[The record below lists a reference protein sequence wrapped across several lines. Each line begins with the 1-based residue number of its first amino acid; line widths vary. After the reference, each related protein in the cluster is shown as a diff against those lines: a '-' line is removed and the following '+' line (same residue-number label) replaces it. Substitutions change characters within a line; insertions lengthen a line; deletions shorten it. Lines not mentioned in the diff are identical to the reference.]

1 MTPAPSQTLTS
12 LHVCRFSLSC
22 GCTQLETFHHGG
34 SQSFTPSPPES
45 QRPLLRETWGSSDA
59 LLEHRGL
66 GDAVGQG
73 CCREG
78 PREGSQWLCPPL
90 GPQAMGFLCLPL
102 TFGMVFTS
110 GTASLQAADPTHPSP
125 APAMVPVS
133 YKSWMGT
140 KHGQEVVKTPTPD
153 LHQSRTQASHSHSLT
168 HSLTPTVPW
177 CGLTQPLIYEPSTW
191 LVGWWLLF

>member
-22 GCTQLETFHHGG
+22 GCKPFTMVVHKASLLHLLSPRDPCSERPGG
-34 SQSFTPSPPES
+34 LQMLSWSTGGWGMLWGRGAAGKDPERGASGCALLLVLRQWAFCAYPSP
-45 QRPLLRETWGSSDA
+45 
-59 LLEHRGL
+59 L
-66 GDAVGQG
+66 G
-73 CCREG
+73 
-78 PREGSQWLCPPL
+78 W
-90 GPQAMGFLCLPL
+90 CLPL
-102 TFGMVFTS
+102 AQPPCRQQT
-110 GTASLQAADPTHPSP
+110 THPSP

-168 HSLTPTVPW
+168 HSFTPTVPW